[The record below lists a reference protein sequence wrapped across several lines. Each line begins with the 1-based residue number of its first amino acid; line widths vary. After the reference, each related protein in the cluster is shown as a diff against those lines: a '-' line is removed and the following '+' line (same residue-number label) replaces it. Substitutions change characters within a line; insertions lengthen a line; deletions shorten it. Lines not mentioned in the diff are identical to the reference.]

1 MLERHLAYVSAD
13 FEGWVVFPRWK
24 ANIKERGHHSL
35 EVAGNKR
42 QLRLD
47 ELDESL
53 ERDLSLKNA
62 DTGYV
67 EGHALALQVEEN
79 GISPGKAVT
88 LLSALHRRSP
98 SQLPIVR
105 YRIHRAS
112 QFTKENRDVSFTSLS
127 TL

>member
-1 MLERHLAYVSAD
+1 VPAD
-13 FEGWVVFPRWK
+13 VEGWVVFPRWK
-24 ANIKERGHHSL
+24 ANIKERGHYSL

-79 GISPGKAVT
+79 GISP
-88 LLSALHRRSP
+88 
-98 SQLPIVR
+98 
-105 YRIHRAS
+105 
-112 QFTKENRDVSFTSLS
+112 
-127 TL
+127 